1 MHPCS
6 QVGCLVSAARYTYAA
21 LHDTHL
27 LSAKLDS
34 PVTSMCDS
42 RRAQLSVLR
51 AQVLYSS
58 PELLLGHPS
67 REGYDGA
74 AVDIWASGVI
84 LYNMLTGHMPFVVST
99 QLLHHHQHLWGV
111 LYGTHMI
118 SAEHGWIE
126 AM

>member
-1 MHPCS
+1 M
-6 QVGCLVSAARYTYAA
+6 
-21 LHDTHL
+21 LH
-27 LSAKLDS
+27 
-34 PVTSMCDS
+34 
-42 RRAQLSVLR
+42 

-99 QLLHHHQHLWGV
+99 QICI
-111 LYGTHMI
+111 I
-118 SAEHGWIE
+118 SIFRWEGSLASESLSGLAAPTQIVPHAQAFASGRC
-126 AM
+126 